1 MRFAMIILL
10 LLPLRA
16 LAQAPSAQACDEAI
30 FKTEVSI
37 AEARKKAEYRND
49 KGRYVLSTAD
59 RWVSQARKHAA
70 AGENRN
76 CVSAAQKAR
85 TQLTA
90 R

>member
-1 MRFAMIILL
+1 MRFAMIIVL
-10 LLPLRA
+10 LLPVHA
-16 LAQAPSAQACDEAI
+16 VAQAPTAQACDEAI
-30 FKTEVSI
+30 FKTELTI

-59 RWVSQARKHAA
+59 RWVNQARKHAA
-70 AGENRN
+70 AGENRS

-85 TQLTA
+85 TQLSA